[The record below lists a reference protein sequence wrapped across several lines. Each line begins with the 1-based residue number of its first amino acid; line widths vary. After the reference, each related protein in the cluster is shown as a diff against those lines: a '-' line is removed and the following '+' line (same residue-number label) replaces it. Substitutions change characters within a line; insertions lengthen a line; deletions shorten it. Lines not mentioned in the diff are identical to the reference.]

1 MSRKRTDNSKS
12 NRFRKRIID
21 KVIMILVILVLM
33 ISSFLIFL
41 TKKQTKSIKY
51 TEAGNVDYNISLNK
65 NDFFESTTLPSSNQ
79 YIAELIDNID
89 ISYKYNLQMKDNYSN
104 YKYKYRIESQT
115 KVVEKTTQNN
125 IYDFSETLKSEETV
139 KPDKS
144 KFDLNTN
151 ITVNYAKYNEIV
163 KKIISTYDL
172 SNIESKTVITFYV
185 DLLDEKD
192 NIKNTSSMNVTIPLN
207 VKTVNIETV
216 NNIDNTEEKVF
227 SGGQKVQIV
236 SAFLVI
242 AIILLVIEILKIRD
256 VIEDLKRNF
265 PKEVLDEIKLKR
277 IKRSYRSYIQ
287 KVDNGFALNKYDML
301 KVGNFEDLLKIREIV
316 QNPILMF
323 ENETKTKTYFI
334 VTTATTIIYVYEI
347 NHGNV
352 KEIAG

>member
-1 MSRKRTDNSKS
+1 MSRKRTDNSKGG
-12 NRFRKRIID
+12 RFRKRIID
-21 KVIMILVILVLM
+21 KVAMILIILVL
-33 ISSFLIFL
+33 IIFSFLIFL
-41 TKKQTKSIKY
+41 TQKQTKSVNYI
-51 TEAGNVDYNISLNK
+51 ENGNVDYNISLSK
-65 NDFFESTTLPSSNQ
+65 NEFFETSTLPSSNQ
-79 YIAELIDNID
+79 YIAALIDNID

-104 YKYKYRIESQT
+104 YKYKYRVEAQT
-115 KVVEKTTQNN
+115 KVVEKSTQNN
-125 IYDFSETLKSEETV
+125 IYDFSETLKTEEIV
-139 KPDKS
+139 KPEKN

-151 ITVNYAKYNEIV
+151 ITVNYAKYDTVV

-172 SNIESKTVITFYV
+172 SNIESKTIVTFYV

-192 NIKNTSSMNVTIPLN
+192 NIKNTSIMSVAIPLN

-227 SGGQKVQIV
+227 SGGEKVKAI

-242 AIILLVIEILKIRD
+242 AIILLLIDVLKIKD
-256 VIEDLKRNF
+256 VIDDLKRNC
-265 PKEVLDEIKLKR
+265 PKEILDELKLRK
-277 IKRSYRSYIQ
+277 IKRSYHSYIQ
-287 KVDNGFALNKYDML
+287 KVDNGFNLSKYDML
-301 KVGNFEDLLKIREIV
+301 KVGSFEDLLKIREIV

>member
-79 YIAELIDNID
+79 YIAALIDNID

-144 KFDLNTN
+144 KFDLNAN
-151 ITVNYAKYNEIV
+151 ISVNYAKYNEIV

-185 DLLDEKD
+185 DLLDEFLDEKR
-192 NIKNTSSMNVTIPLN
+192 
-207 VKTVNIETV
+207 
-216 NNIDNTEEKVF
+216 NIDEIIVYGHSCAIDFQYFSYLNIRYSNAYWKFYVRGAEQESNVRCLIEEY
-227 SGGQKVQIV
+227 GINNANIV
-236 SAFLVI
+236 RV
-242 AIILLVIEILKIRD
+242 
-256 VIEDLKRNF
+256 
-265 PKEVLDEIKLKR
+265 
-277 IKRSYRSYIQ
+277 
-287 KVDNGFALNKYDML
+287 
-301 KVGNFEDLLKIREIV
+301 
-316 QNPILMF
+316 
-323 ENETKTKTYFI
+323 
-334 VTTATTIIYVYEI
+334 
-347 NHGNV
+347 
-352 KEIAG
+352 